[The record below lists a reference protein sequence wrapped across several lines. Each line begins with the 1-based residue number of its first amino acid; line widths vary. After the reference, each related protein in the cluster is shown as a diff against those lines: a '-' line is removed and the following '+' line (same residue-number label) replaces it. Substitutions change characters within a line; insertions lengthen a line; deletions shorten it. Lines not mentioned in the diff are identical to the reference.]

1 MLLFSQETDFL
12 NDPMFIEWRLLRT
25 EESERFWNCFVSEH
39 PEYAET
45 LNNAID
51 KFNSLK
57 LSGATLHEA
66 TARILFEQIRNKAHR
81 QKVRKRMILYLST
94 AASIALLMISSVF
107 LFNGRDEKGG
117 DEIVSAELSD
127 GIVVGQKYPS
137 DDIRLI
143 SGKNEV
149 EIGQDA
155 VISVKDKQASVIV
168 GDKSSKLALSEKVM
182 NRLIVPAGKRSM
194 LQLSDGTRIWLN
206 SGTELGFYPD
216 GTREITVK
224 GEIYIEVAKTNG
236 KPFYV
241 NAPDFKVSVLGTKFN
256 VSAYSD
262 DDTHSVALVEGLV
275 EIDAPGNETVRLAPD
290 EMLSVSPGNVKKES
304 VNAAEYTSWKDGVL
318 IFNNTPVYE
327 VLKVVGR
334 YYNVDFKPQNA
345 EQLYAGTCTG
355 KLFLSDDIDELIAA
369 LSVLSTSRY
378 YRENE
383 IIYLKR

>member
-12 NDPMFIEWRLLRT
+12 NEPKFIEWRLLRT
-25 EESERFWNCFVSEH
+25 EESERFWAYFVLEH
-39 PEYAET
+39 PEYAEA
-45 LNNAID
+45 LNDAIG
-51 KFNSLK
+51 KFNALK
-57 LSGATLHEA
+57 LSDATLQEA
-66 TARILFEQIRNKAHR
+66 TAGILFERIRNKAR
-81 QKVRKRMILYLST
+81 RRKVRKRKILYLSA

-107 LFNGRDEKGG
+107 LFKGDG
-117 DEIVSAELSD
+117 KIVSPEISA
-127 GIVVGQKYPS
+127 GIVVGQKNPS
-137 DDIRLI
+137 GDIRLI

-149 EIGQDA
+149 ELGQDA
-155 VISVKDKQASVIV
+155 TISVKDKQASVLV
-168 GDKSSKLALSEKVM
+168 GDKSSKLVLSEKVM

-194 LQLSDGTRIWLN
+194 LQLSDGTKIWLN
-206 SGTELGFYPD
+206 SGTELGFFSD
-216 GTREITVK
+216 STREITVK
-224 GEIYIEVAKTNG
+224 GEIYIEVAKMND

-241 NAPDFKVSVLGTKFN
+241 NAPDFKVLVLGTKFN

-262 DDTHSVALVEGLV
+262 DDTHSVALAEGSV
-275 EIDAPGNETVRLAPD
+275 EIKVSGNETVRLAPN
-290 EMLSVSPGNVKKES
+290 EMLSVSSGSLKKES
-304 VNAAEYTSWKDGVL
+304 VNAAEYNSWKDGVL
-318 IFNNTPVYE
+318 IFNNTPIYE

-345 EQLYAGTCTG
+345 EQLYTGTCTG